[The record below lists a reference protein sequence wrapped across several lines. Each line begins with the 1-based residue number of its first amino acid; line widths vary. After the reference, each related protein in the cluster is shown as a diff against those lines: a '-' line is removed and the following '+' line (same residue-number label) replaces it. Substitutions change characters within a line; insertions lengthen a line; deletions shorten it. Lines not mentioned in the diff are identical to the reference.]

1 MNGKQSQKAGDNSQ
15 QMQVE
20 NIIVNGI
27 SEERV
32 REICHEVAD
41 RAIADNT
48 HEANDVATK
57 KIERFVDLLLPR
69 IQRIENNYQSFSDP
83 AFQVLL
89 RKAQLTAACTE
100 REDDYKL
107 LSELLV
113 HRIKNKSNIK
123 KKASISKAVEII
135 DQIDDDSLCGL
146 TLFHAMSSFVP
157 VTGEIT
163 EGVSVLADLY
173 SKLNPDCLPTD
184 NSWIDNLS
192 ILGAATTIHFSEVKK
207 FEDYLSSRLD
217 GYVCVGIKKDSPEYS
232 IALEKLSLYKL
243 EQMIGNNELLDG
255 YVRLLVAYK
264 SQIHTPHFFSNEL
277 IDGKMQ
283 QVEQQLSDVQK
294 QCLSDI
300 FDMYS
305 KDQNL
310 KKKVI
315 ATFKQSLNSFDSIK
329 KVCTWWNSINL
340 DVDLTS
346 IGKIIAHANAK
357 RVDDTLPD
365 LD

>member
-1 MNGKQSQKAGDNSQ
+1 MESKQIQKAGNNSQ
-15 QMQVE
+15 Q
-20 NIIVNGI
+20 NIVNNYYYGMTDEKALEIYDKQRELTI
-27 SEERV
+27 SA
-32 REICHEVAD
+32 CSEVAKT
-41 RAIADNT
+41 IADDRINQF
-48 HEANDVATK
+48 AK
-57 KIERFVDLLLPR
+57 LLLPR
-69 IQRIENNYQSFSDP
+69 VQQIENDYQSFSDP

-146 TLFHAMSSFVP
+146 TLFHTMSNFVP
-157 VTGEIT
+157 CAGIIIGGLTLLDN
-163 EGVSVLADLY
+163 SY
-173 SKLNPDCLPTD
+173 KKLNPDCLPTD

-192 ILGAATTIHFSEVKK
+192 ILGAATTIPFSELKK
-207 FEDYLSSRLD
+207 FEDFLSEVLD

-232 IALEKLSLYKL
+232 IALEKLSLCKL
-243 EQMIGNNELLDG
+243 ERMIDNNELLDG
-255 YVRLLVAYK
+255 YVRLLVACK
-264 SQIHTPHFFSNEL
+264 SHIHTLHFFSNEL

-283 QVEQQLSDVQK
+283 KVERQLSDAQQ

-305 KDQNL
+305 KDQGL
-310 KKKVI
+310 KNKVL
-315 ATFKQSLNSFDSIK
+315 ATFKQFLNSFDSIK
-329 KVCTWWNSINL
+329 KVCTWWNSIKPN
-340 DVDLTS
+340 VRLTS
-346 IGKIIAHANAK
+346 IGKVIAHANAK
-357 RVDDTLPD
+357 RLDDTLPD

>member
-1 MNGKQSQKAGDNSQ
+1 MESKQIQKAGNNSQ
-15 QMQVE
+15 Q
-20 NIIVNGI
+20 NIVNNYYYGMTDEKALEIYNKQRELTI
-27 SEERV
+27 SA
-32 REICHEVAD
+32 CSEVA
-41 RAIADNT
+41 RTIADDRINQF
-48 HEANDVATK
+48 AK
-57 KIERFVDLLLPR
+57 LLLPR
-69 IQRIENNYQSFSDP
+69 VQQIENDYLSFSDP

-113 HRIKNKSNIK
+113 HRIENKSNIK
-123 KKASISKAVEII
+123 KKASITKAVEII

-192 ILGAATTIHFSEVKK
+192 ILGAATTIPFSEVKK

-232 IALEKLSLYKL
+232 IALEKLSLCKL
-243 EQMIGNNELLDG
+243 ERMIDNNELLDG
-255 YVRLLVAYK
+255 YVRLLVACK
-264 SQIHTPHFFSNEL
+264 SHIHTLHFFSNEL

-346 IGKIIAHANAK
+346 IGKVIAHANAK
-357 RVDDTLPD
+357 NIDNSLPD

>member
-1 MNGKQSQKAGDNSQ
+1 MESKQIQKAGNNSQ
-15 QMQVE
+15 Q
-20 NIIVNGI
+20 NIVNNYYYGMTDEKALEIYDKQRELTI
-27 SEERV
+27 SA
-32 REICHEVAD
+32 CSEVA
-41 RAIADNT
+41 RTIADDRINQF
-48 HEANDVATK
+48 AK
-57 KIERFVDLLLPR
+57 LLLPR
-69 IQRIENNYQSFSDP
+69 VQQIENDYQSFSDP

-113 HRIKNKSNIK
+113 HRIENKSNIK
-123 KKASISKAVEII
+123 KKASITKAVEII

-346 IGKIIAHANAK
+346 IGKVIAHANAK
-357 RVDDTLPD
+357 NIDNSLPD

>member
-1 MNGKQSQKAGDNSQ
+1 MESKQIQKAGNNSQ
-15 QMQVE
+15 Q
-20 NIIVNGI
+20 NIVNNYYYGMTDEKALEIYDKQRELTI
-27 SEERV
+27 SA
-32 REICHEVAD
+32 CSEVA
-41 RAIADNT
+41 RTIADDRINQF
-48 HEANDVATK
+48 AK
-57 KIERFVDLLLPR
+57 LLLPR
-69 IQRIENNYQSFSDP
+69 VQQIENDYQSFSDP

-113 HRIKNKSNIK
+113 HRIENKSNIK
-123 KKASISKAVEII
+123 KKASITKAVEII

-192 ILGAATTIHFSEVKK
+192 ILGAATTIPFSEVKK

-346 IGKIIAHANAK
+346 IGKVIAHANAK
-357 RVDDTLPD
+357 NIDNSLPD

>member
-69 IQRIENNYQSFSDP
+69 IQRIENDYQSFSDP

-113 HRIKNKSNIK
+113 HRIENKSNIK
-123 KKASISKAVEII
+123 KKASITKAVEII

-146 TLFHAMSSFVP
+146 TLFHTMSNFVP
-157 VTGEIT
+157 CAGIII
-163 EGVSVLADLY
+163 EGLTLLDNSY
-173 SKLNPDCLPTD
+173 KKLNPDCLPTD

-192 ILGAATTIHFSEVKK
+192 ILGAATTIPFSELKK
-207 FEDYLSSRLD
+207 FEDFLSEVLD

-232 IALEKLSLYKL
+232 IALEKLSLCKL
-243 EQMIGNNELLDG
+243 ERMIDNNELLDG
-255 YVRLLVAYK
+255 YVRLLVACK
-264 SQIHTPHFFSNEL
+264 SHIHTLHFFSNEL

-283 QVEQQLSDVQK
+283 KVERQLSDAQQ

-310 KKKVI
+310 KNNVLT
-315 ATFKQSLNSFDSIK
+315 TFKQFLNSFDSIK
-329 KVCTWWNSINL
+329 KVCTWWNSINPN
-340 DVDLTS
+340 VRLTS
-346 IGKIIAHANAK
+346 IGKVIAHANAK
-357 RVDDTLPD
+357 NIDNSLPD